1 MKMALCAGAFALAM
15 AGLLPG
21 MPAQASDYGIAQ
33 QGQAATIDIDYIR
46 HALKLTEQQARYW
59 PPVEVAL
66 RALARRQHQPE
77 ASGFMHRMS
86 QRAVSVVLTGAAIH
100 RLAVAAR
107 PLVAVLT
114 DEQKQTAMGLAQEM
128 GLGPVLAALN

>member
-1 MKMALCAGAFALAM
+1 MKMTLCAGALALAV

-21 MPAQASDYGIAQ
+21 MPAQASDYGIVQ
-33 QGQAATIDIDYIR
+33 QGQTATIDINYIR
-46 HALKLTEQQARYW
+46 HALKLTHDQVRYW
-59 PPVEVAL
+59 PPVEAAL
-66 RALARRQHQPE
+66 RDLARHQHQPE
-77 ASGFMHRMS
+77 ADGFVHRMS

-114 DEQKQTAMGLAQEM
+114 DEQKQTAIGLAQQM
-128 GLGPVLAALN
+128 GLGPVLASLN

>member
-1 MKMALCAGAFALAM
+1 MKMTLCAGALALAM
-15 AGLLPG
+15 AGFLPG

-33 QGQAATIDIDYIR
+33 KGQTASIDIDHVR
-46 HALKLTEQQARYW
+46 HALKLTRQQARYW
-59 PPVEVAL
+59 PPVEAAL
-66 RALARRQHQPE
+66 RDLARHQHQPE
-77 ASGFMHRMS
+77 SSGFMYRVSHRM
-86 QRAVSVVLTGAAIH
+86 VSVVLTGAAIH

-114 DEQKQTAMGLAQEM
+114 DEQKQTAMGLAQET

>member
-1 MKMALCAGAFALAM
+1 MKTTLRAGAFALAM

-21 MPAQASDYGIAQ
+21 MPAQASEYGIAQ
-33 QGQAATIDIDYIR
+33 QGQAISINIDYIKR
-46 HALKLTEQQARYW
+46 ALRLTPHQARYW
-59 PPVEVAL
+59 PAVAVAL
-66 RALARRQHQPE
+66 RDLAGRQQQPE
-77 ASGFMHRMS
+77 ADGFMRRMGH
-86 QRAVSVVLTGAAIH
+86 RAVSVVLTSAAIR

-114 DEQKQTAMGLAQEM
+114 DEQKQTAFGVAQEM

>member
-1 MKMALCAGAFALAM
+1 MKLTLCAGAFALAM

-21 MPAQASDYGIAQ
+21 MPAQAGDYGIVQ
-33 QGQAATIDIDYIR
+33 QGQAASIDVDHIR
-46 HALKLTEQQARYW
+46 HALKLTPQQARYW
-59 PPVEVAL
+59 PAVEVAL
-66 RALARRQHQPE
+66 RDLARHQHQPE
-77 ASGFMHRMS
+77 ASGLVYRVSHRV
-86 QRAVSVVLTGAAIH
+86 VSVVLTGAAIQ

-114 DEQKQTAMGLAQEM
+114 DEQKQTAMGLAQEA